1 MNFDQRM
8 ALFNQEI
15 TNAKKI
21 VFFTGAGISTG
32 SGIPDFRSPDGLY
45 SKPNDEK
52 FDPEYLLSADCL
64 EKHPEKFFDYL
75 RKNMDFHDA
84 EPNVAHLK
92 IAELQLTREVSVATQ
107 NIDGLHER
115 AKTSKV
121 YTIHGTMERFYC
133 DHCFH
138 ECPSREV
145 MDGKYDNTVGVP
157 VCPICGEGTIRP
169 DVVLYGEGL
178 KYPDWENASADV
190 CNADLIVVVGSSL
203 TVYPAAYL
211 PTVGASWEKK
221 IVIVNRDSTQL
232 DGIAT
237 IVFHEDI
244 SEVFENIV
252 IPN

>member
-64 EKHPEKFFDYL
+64 ERHPEKFFDYL

-92 IAELQLTREVSVATQ
+92 IAELQLTREVSVITQ
-107 NIDGLHER
+107 NIDGLHEK
-115 AKTSKV
+115 AKTNKV

-138 ECPSREV
+138 EHNPRKV
-145 MDGKYDNTVGVP
+145 MEGEHDNSDGI
-157 VCPICGEGTIRP
+157 PICSVCGEGMIRP

-178 KYPDWENASADV
+178 KNPDWDNALRDAD
-190 CNADLIVVVGSSL
+190 NADLIIVVGSSL
-203 TVYPAAYL
+203 TVYPAASIPL
-211 PTVGASWEKK
+211 MNAWSTK

-244 SEVFENIV
+244 STVFENIV